1 MIILSNPHH
10 LKYFLCEKFK
20 FKSKIVVIDKV
31 LQTKKKS
38 LKLTAATPLG
48 GKE

>member
-31 LQTKKKS
+31 LQTKKIIKINS
-38 LKLTAATPLG
+38 RNPTRR
-48 GKE
+48 